1 MPLHDPK
8 TVKHFNDVGH
18 AHCLTFSC
26 YHGLPLLD
34 NDAMRALFLEYLER
48 ARRELA
54 MDVWAYVLMPNH
66 AHLLIR
72 PRHESYSIADILK
85 SIKQPVAYYGL
96 RASRSS
102 DFVLPKFWQ
111 AGPGF
116 DENITDPHRGVVIAQ
131 YIHNNPV
138 RKRLVESVE
147 DWRWSSARFWA
158 GRDDF
163 DLAMDPIE

>member
-8 TVKHFNDVGH
+8 TVRHYNDVGH

-26 YHGLPLLD
+26 YHGLQLLD
-34 NDAMRALFLEYLER
+34 NDATRLLFLDHLEV
-48 ARRELA
+48 ARHKH
-54 MDVWAYVLMPNH
+54 DVALWAYVLMPNH

-72 PRHESYSIADILK
+72 PRREHYSIADILK
-85 SIKQPVAYYGL
+85 SIKQPVGYHGL
-96 RASRSS
+96 RMPRAS
-102 DFVLPKFWQ
+102 DFPLSKFWQ

-116 DENITDPHRGVVIAQ
+116 DENIVEPRRAVVMTQ

-163 DLAMDPIE
+163 DLEMDPIE